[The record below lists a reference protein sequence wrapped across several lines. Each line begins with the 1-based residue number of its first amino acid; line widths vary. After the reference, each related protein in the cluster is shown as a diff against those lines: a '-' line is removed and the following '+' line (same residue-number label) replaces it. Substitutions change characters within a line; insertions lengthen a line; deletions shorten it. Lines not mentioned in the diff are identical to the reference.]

1 MINLSCDYTCGAHT
15 KVMEA
20 LVQTN
25 GCHTVG
31 YGEDAFSEAAHAA
44 IRSFFSCEDADVHFL
59 VGGTQTNRVV
69 IDTLLRPHQGVV
81 CAECGHIN
89 VHESGAI
96 EAGGH
101 KVLPLPDHDGK
112 IEAAAIDSCF
122 YDHFHDPNYEHMVQ
136 PGMVYLSFPT
146 EYGTLYSLKELKAIH
161 RVCRK
166 YNVPLFIDGARL
178 GYALASK
185 ANDVKPSDLPKLCDV
200 FYAGGTKMGALMG
213 EALVMVSKRWRQDF
227 RYIIKQHGALLAK
240 GRLLGVQFQT
250 LMSDGLYMEI
260 GTNGCETAEQL
271 HNGLEALGV
280 EFRYDSPT
288 NQQFPILPDEVIER
302 LNGKVTYSWWCRH
315 DETHSVIRLCTSWQT
330 TPYEINQTI
339 ELIGQLL
346 KEQSET
352 PR

>member
-1 MINLSCDYTCGAHT
+1 MINLSCDYTCGAHP
-15 KVMEA
+15 KVMDA
-20 LVQTN
+20 LLKTN
-25 GCHTVG
+25 GFHTEG
-31 YGEDAFSEAAHAA
+31 YGEDAFSAEA
-44 IRSFFSCEDADVHFL
+44 RSAVRLFFGKEDLDVHFL

-112 IEAAAIDSCF
+112 IDAGAIDCCF

-185 ANDVKPSDLPKLCDV
+185 ENDVKPADLPKLCDV

-213 EALVMVSKRWRQDF
+213 EALVMVSKQWRQDF

-240 GRLLGVQFQT
+240 GRLLGVQFKE
-250 LMSDGLYMEI
+250 LMSDNLYMEI
-260 GTNGCETAEQL
+260 GANGCETAQQL
-271 HNGLEALGV
+271 HDGLAALGV
-280 EFRYDSPT
+280 QFRYDSPT
-288 NQQFPILPDEVIER
+288 NQQFPILPNTVIER
-302 LNGKVTYSWWCRH
+302 LGQQVTYSPWCPY
-315 DETHSVIRLCTSWQT
+315 DKTSSVIRLCTSWQT
-330 TPYEINQTI
+330 TPYEITQTI
-339 ELIGQLL
+339 ELIRTLL
-346 KEQSET
+346 EDSHN
-352 PR
+352 